1 MNFRDLLL
9 NNHSKYT
16 SLQIANEIGTDSK
29 KFKELMKLV
38 LANEKLISQR
48 AAWALS
54 FSMEANPTLTNPYLK
69 KIISLLPLANYHHA
83 VRRNILRVL
92 RFVTIPDNLKGKL
105 IDDCFELS
113 ISQSET
119 IAVRAF
125 SIELI
130 QINAKEFPEIISAL
144 IEELSLQIAD
154 ASPGIK
160 FKIKQL
166 KLLL

>member
-1 MNFRDLLL
+1 M
-9 NNHSKYT
+9 T
-16 SLQIANEIGTDSK
+16 
-29 KFKELMKLV
+29 
-38 LANEKLISQR
+38 
-48 AAWALS
+48 
-54 FSMEANPTLTNPYLK
+54 K

>member
-1 MNFRDLLL
+1 MDFRNQLGKI
-9 NNHSKYT
+9 HSKYT
-16 SLQIANEIGTDSK
+16 SIAIANEIANDPK
-29 KFKELMKLV
+29 KFKNLMDII
-38 LANEKLISQR
+38 LANEDIISAR

-54 FSMEANPTLTNPYLK
+54 FSIEANPDLLTPYCS
-69 KIISLLPLANYHHA
+69 KIIQLIPFQNYHHA

-92 RFVTIPDNLKGKL
+92 RFVNIPANLKEKL

-113 ISQSET
+113 INQSET
-119 IAVRAF
+119 VAVRSFAVD
-125 SIELI
+125 LI
-130 QINAKEFPEIISAL
+130 KINAKEFPEIISAL

-160 FKIKQL
+160 SKIRQL